1 MRKRQEGGDKA
12 KEYECGVVFLTPS
25 TRRDDAIDATYT
37 CLHRYFN
44 CTQSVAGV
52 QDTRFQA
59 LMPDVLH
66 WLGITKIHNFISMS
80 DMKYN
85 AIVESGIKIV
95 NRVEIPPEMVP
106 KDAQV
111 EIAAKV
117 FHRYIPFAFR
127 FLLGS
132 QPTCENDPEPVW
144 LYDWVS
150 PPWLFSQAGGVSS
163 YPMYISFCQLRSRQF
178 ATRGF
183 KVKSRAI

>member
-1 MRKRQEGGDKA
+1 MS
-12 KEYECGVVFLTPS
+12 Y
-25 TRRDDAIDATYT
+25 AIDATHT
-37 CLHRYFN
+37 CLRRYFN

-80 DMKYN
+80 DMKCVVRVREVLRAAGTPSTRPLPRRYN

-117 FHRYIPFAFR
+117 FHGYHAGAGYAGMDEKRLDGVVGREYVP
-127 FLLGS
+127 
-132 QPTCENDPEPVW
+132 DPSAQRV
-144 LYDWVS
+144 
-150 PPWLFSQAGGVSS
+150 A
-163 YPMYISFCQLRSRQF
+163 
-178 ATRGF
+178 
-183 KVKSRAI
+183 

>member
-1 MRKRQEGGDKA
+1 M
-12 KEYECGVVFLTPS
+12 
-25 TRRDDAIDATYT
+25 
-37 CLHRYFN
+37 
-44 CTQSVAGV
+44 

-80 DMKYN
+80 DMKCVARVREVLHAAGTPSTRPLPCRYN

-117 FHRYIPFAFR
+117 FHGYHAGAGYAGMDEKRLDGVVGREYVP
-127 FLLGS
+127 
-132 QPTCENDPEPVW
+132 DPSAQRV
-144 LYDWVS
+144 
-150 PPWLFSQAGGVSS
+150 A
-163 YPMYISFCQLRSRQF
+163 
-178 ATRGF
+178 
-183 KVKSRAI
+183 